1 MSEIKSNEVS
11 KNAEISKST
20 LNDLLSVALKSLCL
34 TRDYVGEEILPAID
48 GWEWY
53 EAGKAISDVIPC
65 DEWSGEFRKRVN
77 LYKSTEARKVF
88 KVGDWVF
95 GIGEHKGC
103 SEVFE
108 GTFCDFQPFS
118 YLDDFD
124 PSHFRLATQEEIET
138 AKAV

>member
-1 MSEIKSNEVS
+1 MSDTKNSGVS
-11 KNAEISKST
+11 KTDGVSKST
-20 LNDLLSVALKSLCL
+20 LNGLLSVALKALCL
-34 TRDYVGEEILPAID
+34 TRDYVGEEVLPAVN

-53 EAGKAISDVIPC
+53 EAGRVISDVIPG

-77 LYKSTEARKVF
+77 IYKSIEVRKVF
-88 KVGDWVF
+88 KIGDWVF

-124 PSHFRLATQEEIET
+124 PSHFRLATSKEIES
-138 AKAV
+138 AKAA